1 MRGRFIT
8 LEGIDGC
15 GKTTIMTFVE
25 EYLSRLQLPFVSTRE
40 PGGTKIGQ
48 SIRKIILETANR
60 QMTALTELL
69 LYAAD
74 RAQHVQEK
82 IRPALAEGQIV
93 ISDRY
98 ADATLA
104 YQGYGRGN
112 DLRIV
117 TQLIEIATG
126 GLRPDLTILLD
137 LDVETA
143 QQRLRARRAT
153 TSTEQAF
160 DRLDQEALEFHHRV
174 RQAYHEMA
182 RREPDRFRMIDAS
195 GSPEETASLVIA
207 AIRAALDTWRAETTN
222 HVV

>member
-1 MRGRFIT
+1 MKGTFIT

-25 EYLSRLQLPFVSTRE
+25 DHLSRSQLPFVLTRE
-40 PGGTKIGQ
+40 PGGTSIGE

-82 IRPALAEGQIV
+82 IWPALAEGKLV

-104 YQGYGRGN
+104 YQGHGRGN
-112 DLRIV
+112 DLQIV
-117 TQLIEIATG
+117 SQLIEIATG
-126 GLRPDLTILLD
+126 GLKPDLTIILD
-137 LDVETA
+137 LEVEAA
-143 QQRLRARRAT
+143 QKRLRARRAT
-153 TSTEQAF
+153 ATTDLAF
-160 DRLDQEALEFHHRV
+160 DRLDQETLEFHERV

-195 GSPEETASLVIA
+195 GSPEDTARFVIA
-207 AIRAALDTWRAETTN
+207 AIQAALEAWQTE
-222 HVV
+222 